1 MRRAYS
7 EAELATDRAIHV
19 AALAAGAIGALAM
32 VARAVLSVDALTFSA
47 VMVYALALLAMLGA
61 SAAYNGGQARAG
73 TELRRRLDHAAIFV
87 MIAGTYTPF
96 TLGVF
101 SGASA
106 IAMTVAV
113 WSVALGGAL
122 LKLCYPRRFE
132 RLSIVV
138 YLVLGWQ
145 GLFLAPSLFT
155 TLPAPAAALIVTG
168 GVLYT
173 AGAAFHLWTRLP
185 FHAAIWHGLV
195 VLAAGCHYA
204 AIWQAVV
211 QAVVPAVVPGDTRL

>member
-1 MRRAYS
+1 MDQILG
-7 EAELATDRAIHV
+7 EV
-19 AALAAGAIGALAM
+19 GKALAGFFGSPVVQFAG
-32 VARAVLSVDALTFSA
+32 
-47 VMVYALALLAMLGA
+47 Y
-61 SAAYNGGQARAG
+61 
-73 TELRRRLDHAAIFV
+73 
-87 MIAGTYTPF
+87 
-96 TLGVF
+96 
-101 SGASA
+101 
-106 IAMTVAV
+106 
-113 WSVALGGAL
+113 
-122 LKLCYPRRFE
+122 
-132 RLSIVV
+132 SIVV

-155 TLPAPAAALIVTG
+155 TLPAPATALIVTG